1 LLYASQGIYSTVT
14 GLVNTLLKRLKHHL
28 DYKLSGDPAIHV
40 VDFLCLFKESC
51 DFNDISEDAA
61 ALIIPYLLDGR
72 AKSGLA
78 SRMKKIP
85 PSMLKY
91 PEYVHIICCS
101 RWPPKVLFM
110 PLVSEFSTAKQLPE
124 EDEKSFANRLD
135 KYASEAGSVFSEDAL
150 VYLLKVSSRMR
161 VTPCVDR

>member
-1 LLYASQGIYSTVT
+1 
-14 GLVNTLLKRLKHHL
+14 VNILLKRVKHHL
-28 DYKLSGDPAIHV
+28 DYKFSGDPAIHV

-51 DFNDISEDAA
+51 DFNDINEDAA

-78 SRMKKIP
+78 SRMKNIP

-91 PEYVHIICCS
+91 PESVQYLLQSLATEGVTYAACQ
-101 RWPPKVLFM
+101 RV
-110 PLVSEFSTAKQLPE
+110 STAKQILE

-135 KYASEAGSVFSEDAL
+135 KYASEAGRVFSEDAL